1 MWSVLNE
8 TLLMYK
14 PILESD
20 QLSSYR
26 TIFGFDFD
34 STLVTQ
40 KSGKKF
46 PIDGDDWKPL
56 YDDDSEGNNVIKDK
70 LQKAFNDEKII
81 VIFSNQS
88 GVSKKKLTIE
98 EVKKRFNNFL
108 NYMSS
113 TGIPIF
119 IFIALAEDQYR
130 KPSTAMWIETLKTL
144 EEEIHSQTKN
154 EMEQKISIRWDT
166 GNSLYVGDAA
176 GRKKCCFPVPNK
188 RGKDFAC
195 SDRKFAYNIG
205 INFQTP
211 EEFFLNEEAPNL
223 ELWEWGG
230 FDPSSLYYFKNNVS
244 NQKRIDK
251 QQKQLQ
257 RIIEEDA
264 NVNGK
269 NAMRNIEISIESDVD
284 ESESEI
290 IVQENEVQEIVLLIG
305 PPSSG
310 KSTFCASYFPNY
322 TLVNMDTLKTKAK
335 CLKATREAIAQGK
348 SVIIDNTN
356 PSKKSRAEY
365 ISIIKGK
372 MKDQPKID
380 GSSHNITVRC
390 VVMDVSK
397 DLALHLNML
406 RVKMTQG
413 KRKKNPTVAYNVYYK
428 NYETPAKE
436 EGIDEI
442 ITLPFKI
449 KFKDELH
456 RHLFFE
462 RT

>member
-1 MWSVLNE
+1 MWSILNE

-14 PILESD
+14 PNLDES

-26 TIFGFDFD
+26 TIYGFDFD

-46 PIDGDDWKPL
+46 PVDGDDWKPL
-56 YDDDSEGNNVIKDK
+56 YDDNDTGDNVIKEK
-70 LQKAFNDEKII
+70 LQQAFKDEKII

-88 GVSKKKLTIE
+88 GVSKKKLTVE
-98 EVKKRFNNFL
+98 EVKKRFENFL

-119 IFIALAEDQYR
+119 ISIALAEDQYR
-130 KPSTAMWIETLKTL
+130 KPSTSMWIETLKTL
-144 EEEIHSQTKN
+144 EEEIHNKTKN
-154 EMEQKISIRWDT
+154 DMEQKIAIRWDT
-166 GNSLYVGDAA
+166 DHSLYVGDAA
-176 GRKKCCFPVPNK
+176 GRKKSCFPVSSK
-188 RGKDFAC
+188 RGNDFSC

-205 INFQTP
+205 IDFKTP
-211 EEFFLNEEAPNL
+211 EEFFLNDKEPNA

-230 FDPSSLYYFKNNVS
+230 FDPSSLYYFKNNTA
-244 NQKRIDK
+244 NQKQIDK
-251 QQKQLQ
+251 QQRQLQ
-257 RIIEEDA
+257 KIIEEDV

-269 NAMRNIEISIESDVD
+269 NLTRNIEISIESDID
-284 ESESEI
+284 ESESEKI
-290 IVQENEVQEIVLLIG
+290 IQENDEQEIVLLVG

-310 KSTFCASYFPNY
+310 KSTFCSTYFPNY
-322 TLVNMDTLKTKAK
+322 TQVNMDILKTKAK
-335 CLKATREAIAQGK
+335 CLKATREAIKLGK
-348 SVIIDNTN
+348 SVIVDNTN
-356 PSKKSRAEY
+356 PSKKARAEY
-365 ISIIKGK
+365 ISIKNKFNEQI
-372 MKDQPKID
+372 KID
-380 GSSHNITVRC
+380 GSKNITIRC
-390 VVMDVSK
+390 IILDVSK
-397 DLALHLNML
+397 ELALHLNML

-428 NYETPAKE
+428 NFDQPTVD

-442 ITLPFKI
+442 VTISFKI